1 MEGPFMK
8 VVALGLDQ
16 AHGPTTCEPSYV
28 SSSNVSLPELC
39 SLLFASL
46 PRSDQRRKGM
56 EYIRGL
62 LEVRGRKSIR
72 NIATLVGGR
81 ATEQSL
87 HHFISDSSWEWAPV
101 RRALARFAVG
111 AAPPQAW
118 VVRPM
123 VIPKAGRHS
132 VGVERRFFPEHGQ
145 MLNAQQAVGVW
156 AVSDET
162 SVPVNWRLQLS
173 PGWLDE
179 DRRRRA
185 SIPDDACAESLGECA
200 AQAYLETAGWGLP
213 SRPVVMDARE
223 VDVAS
228 AVAAIRAARMPLM
241 LRVGDSLR
249 LSVADPALPGFGA
262 ATRSVRQIMGA
273 GRALRR
279 PVLWPAGSGTPAAQA
294 GLVAAVRVTLPAAP
308 GRRAALRRRQR
319 LGDLL
324 LLGVGENDRRWPAEV
339 WLTDLAHVPPASLM
353 RLRGTVDRVERDFTR
368 VADQVGIRDFA
379 GRSYRG
385 WHRHVTLASA
395 AHVLAAL
402 GDPDDGELG
411 YAS

>member
-1 MEGPFMK
+1 MN

-16 AHGPTTCEPSYV
+16 AQSPTTCEPSYV
-28 SSSNVSLPELC
+28 SSCNVSLPELC

-72 NIATLVGGR
+72 NIAALAGGQ

-87 HHFISDSSWEWAPV
+87 HHFISDSSWEWTPV

-111 AAPPQAW
+111 VVEPQAW

-123 VIPKAGRHS
+123 IIPKAGQHS
-132 VGVERRFFPEHGQ
+132 VGVERRFFPAHGQ

-156 AVSDET
+156 AVAEQT

-185 SIPDDACAESLGECA
+185 SIPDHACAESLGECT
-200 AQAYLETAGWGLP
+200 AQAYLETAAWGLP
-213 SRPVVMDARE
+213 SRPVLMDARE
-223 VDVAS
+223 VDVAF
-228 AVAAIRAARMPLM
+228 AVARIRATRMPLL
-241 LRVGDSLR
+241 LRVSDSLR
-249 LSVADPALPGFGA
+249 LSVADPALPGFDA
-262 ATRSVRQIMGA
+262 APRSVRQIMGA
-273 GRALRR
+273 SGALRR
-279 PVLWPAGSGTPAAQA
+279 PVLWPSADGGTTAQS
-294 GLVAAVRVTLPAAP
+294 GLVAAVRVALPGLP
-308 GRRAALRRRQR
+308 GRRPGLKRRPGT
-319 LGDLL
+319 GDLL
-324 LLGVGENDRRWPAEV
+324 LLGVGDNDRRWPREV
-339 WLTDLAHVPPASLM
+339 WLTDLTTVPPSSLM
-353 RLRGTVDRVERDFTR
+353 RLRGMVQRVDQDFAAI
-368 VADQVGIRDFA
+368 ADQVGMRDFA

-395 AHVLAAL
+395 AHGQMAL
-402 GDPDDGELG
+402 GDPDDPGALD

>member
-1 MEGPFMK
+1 M
-8 VVALGLDQ
+8 
-16 AHGPTTCEPSYV
+16 HEPAYASACQ
-28 SSSNVSLPELC
+28 VSLPEMC

-72 NIATLVGGR
+72 NIAALVGGQ

-87 HHFISDSSWEWAPV
+87 HHFISDSSWEWGPV
-101 RRALARFAVG
+101 RRALARYVVSV
-111 AAPPQAW
+111 APPQAW

-156 AVSDET
+156 AVAEEISA
-162 SVPVNWRLQLS
+162 PVNWRLQLS
-173 PGWLDE
+173 PSWFAE

-185 SIPDDACAESLGECA
+185 SIPDDASAETLGECA
-200 AQAYLETAGWGLP
+200 LQAFLEAAAWRLP
-213 SRPVVMDARE
+213 ARPVVMDARGT
-223 VDVAS
+223 DVAS
-228 AVAAIRAARMPLM
+228 AVPRLLDRGMPMM
-241 LRVGDSLR
+241 LRVDDSLR
-249 LSVADPALPGFGA
+249 LSVTDPALKGFD
-262 ATRSVRQIMGA
+262 ATPRPVRQIMSA
-273 GRALRR
+273 GRGLQR
-279 PVLWPAGSGTPAAQA
+279 PVVWPDDGTGTVRRS
-294 GLVAAVRVTLPAAP
+294 GLVTAVRVALPGP
-308 GRRAALRRRQR
+308 GGRRTGA
-319 LGDLL
+319 GPCDLL
-324 LLGVGENDRRWPAEV
+324 LLGVGNTDRRRPGEV
-339 WLTDLAHVPPASLM
+339 WLTDLTSVPPAFLM
-353 RLRGTVDRVERDFTR
+353 RLRGMIRRVDQDFAR
-368 VADQVGIRDFA
+368 GAEQVGIRDFA

-402 GDPDDGELG
+402 GDTDDGVLD

>member
-1 MEGPFMK
+1 MS
-8 VVALGLDQ
+8 VVALSPDQ
-16 AHGPTTCEPSYV
+16 AQSPTMHEPSYAPPC
-28 SSSNVSLPELC
+28 NVSLPEMC

-72 NIATLVGGR
+72 NIAALAGGQ

-87 HHFISDSSWEWAPV
+87 HHFISDSSWEWGPV
-101 RRALARFAVG
+101 RRALARYTASVV
-111 AAPPQAW
+111 PPQAW

-123 VIPKAGRHS
+123 IIPKAGRHS

-156 AVSDET
+156 AVGEEA

-173 PGWLDE
+173 PAWCAE

-185 SIPDDACAESLGECA
+185 SIPDDASAETLGECA
-200 AQAYLETAGWGLP
+200 LRAYLETVAWRLP
-213 SRPVVMDARE
+213 SRPLVMDARGG
-223 VDVAS
+223 DVVPTVS
-228 AVAAIRAARMPLM
+228 HLLDRGLPMM
-241 LRVGDSLR
+241 LRVDDSLR
-249 LSVADPALPGFGA
+249 MSVTDPALKGFD
-262 ATRSVRQIMGA
+262 TTPRPVRQIMGA
-273 GRALRR
+273 TRGLQR
-279 PVLWPAGSGTPAAQA
+279 PVVWPGDGGGTVRCS
-294 GLVAAVRVTLPAAP
+294 GLVTAVRVALPTP
-308 GRRAALRRRQR
+308 SGRRTRRGH
-319 LGDLL
+319 GDLL
-324 LLGVGENDRRWPAEV
+324 LLGLGNNDRRRPREV
-339 WLTDLAHVPPASLM
+339 WLTDLMSVPTASLM
-353 RLRGTVDRVERDFTR
+353 RLRGMIQRVDQDLARG
-368 VADQVGIRDFA
+368 ADQVGIRDFA

-395 AHVLAAL
+395 AHVLATL
-402 GDPDDGELG
+402 GDAEDAELG

>member
-1 MEGPFMK
+1 M
-8 VVALGLDQ
+8 
-16 AHGPTTCEPSYV
+16 
-28 SSSNVSLPELC
+28 C

-72 NIATLVGGR
+72 NIAALVGGQ

-87 HHFISDSSWEWAPV
+87 HHFISDSSWEWGPV
-101 RRALARFAVG
+101 RRALARYVVSV
-111 AAPPQAW
+111 APPQAW

-156 AVSDET
+156 AVAEEL

-173 PGWLDE
+173 PSWFAE
-179 DRRRRA
+179 ERRRRA
-185 SIPDDACAESLGECA
+185 SIPDDASAETLGECA
-200 AQAYLETAGWGLP
+200 LQAFLEAAAWRLP
-213 SRPVVMDARE
+213 SRPVVMDARAT
-223 VDVAS
+223 DVAS
-228 AVAAIRAARMPLM
+228 TVPRLLDRGMPMM
-241 LRVGDSLR
+241 LRVDDSLR
-249 LSVADPALPGFGA
+249 LSVTDPALKGFD
-262 ATRSVRQIMGA
+262 ATPRPVRQIMSASRG
-273 GRALRR
+273 LQR
-279 PVLWPAGSGTPAAQA
+279 PVVWPDDSVGTVRRS
-294 GLVAAVRVTLPAAP
+294 GLVTAVRVALPGP
-308 GRRAALRRRQR
+308 RGRRT
-319 LGDLL
+319 GTGPCDLL
-324 LLGVGENDRRWPAEV
+324 LLGVGSTDRRRPGEV
-339 WLTDLAHVPPASLM
+339 WLTDLTSVPPAFLM
-353 RLRGTVDRVERDFTR
+353 RLRGMVRRVDQDLARG
-368 VADQVGIRDFA
+368 ADQVGIRDFA

-395 AHVLAAL
+395 AHALAAL
-402 GDPDDGELG
+402 GDTDDGVLG

>member
-1 MEGPFMK
+1 MS

-16 AHGPTTCEPSYV
+16 AQSPTTCEPSYV
-28 SSSNVSLPELC
+28 PSCNASLPELC
-39 SLLFASL
+39 ALLFASL

-72 NIATLVGGR
+72 NIAALVGGQ

-101 RRALARFAVG
+101 RRALARFVVG
-111 AAPPQAW
+111 ALPPQAW

-145 MLNAQQAVGVW
+145 VLNAQQAVGVW
-156 AVSDET
+156 AVSEET

-185 SIPDDACAESLGECA
+185 SIPDGACAESLGECA
-200 AQAYLETAGWGLP
+200 VQACLETAAWGLP

-228 AVAAIRAARMPLM
+228 AVSGIRSAGMPLM
-241 LRVGDSLR
+241 LRVSDSLR
-249 LSVADPALPGFGA
+249 LSVADPALPGFD
-262 ATRSVRQIMGA
+262 ATPRSVRQIMGA
-273 GRALRR
+273 TRSLRR
-279 PVLWPAGSGTPAAQA
+279 PVLWPGGTGGTAARS
-294 GLVAAVRVTLPAAP
+294 GLVATVRVTLPAAP
-308 GRRAALRRRQR
+308 GRRAGTGRRPR
-319 LGDLL
+319 LGDLA
-324 LLGVGENDRRWPAEV
+324 LLGVGDGDRRWPQEV
-339 WLTDLAHVPPASLM
+339 WLTDLTTALPTSLM
-353 RLRGTVDRVERDFTR
+353 RLRGTLHRVERDFAG

-402 GDPDDGELG
+402 RDPDYGELG

>member
-1 MEGPFMK
+1 MS
-8 VVALGLDQ
+8 VVALSPDRAQ
-16 AHGPTTCEPSYV
+16 SPTMHEPSYA
-28 SSSNVSLPELC
+28 SPCNVSLPEMC

-72 NIATLVGGR
+72 NIAALVGGQ

-87 HHFISDSSWEWAPV
+87 HHFISDSSWEWGPV
-101 RRALARFAVG
+101 RRALARYVVSV
-111 AAPPQAW
+111 APPQAW

-156 AVSDET
+156 AVGEET

-173 PGWLDE
+173 PSWFAD

-185 SIPDDACAESLGECA
+185 SIPDDATAETLGECA
-200 AQAYLETAGWGLP
+200 LQAFLEAAAWRLP
-213 SRPVVMDARE
+213 PRPVVMDARGG
-223 VDVAS
+223 DVA
-228 AVAAIRAARMPLM
+228 ATVPRLLDRGMPMM
-241 LRVGDSLR
+241 LRVDDSLR
-249 LSVADPALPGFGA
+249 LSVTDPALKGFGA
-262 ATRSVRQIMGA
+262 TP
-273 GRALRR
+273 R
-279 PVLWPAGSGTPAAQA
+279 PVRLIMSACRGLQRPVVWPDDSGTGRRC
-294 GLVAAVRVTLPAAP
+294 GLVTAVRVALPGAAS
-308 GRRAALRRRQR
+308 RRT
-319 LGDLL
+319 GSSDLL
-324 LLGVGENDRRWPAEV
+324 LLGVGNDDRRRPREV
-339 WLTDLAHVPPASLM
+339 WLTDLTSVPPASLM
-353 RLRGTVDRVERDFTR
+353 RLRGMVRRVDRDFAQG
-368 VADQVGIRDFA
+368 ADQVGIRDFA

-395 AHVLAAL
+395 AHLLAAL
-402 GDPDDGELG
+402 GDTDDGELD

>member
-1 MEGPFMK
+1 MS
-8 VVALGLDQ
+8 VVALSPDQ
-16 AHGPTTCEPSYV
+16 AQSPTRHELSYAPPC
-28 SSSNVSLPELC
+28 NVSLPEMC
-39 SLLFASL
+39 SRLFASL

-56 EYIRGL
+56 DYIRGL

-72 NIATLVGGR
+72 NIAALVGGQ

-87 HHFISDSSWEWAPV
+87 HHFISDSSWEWGPV
-101 RRALARFAVG
+101 RRALAWYTVSVV
-111 AAPPQAW
+111 PPQAW

-156 AVSDET
+156 AVGEEA

-173 PGWLDE
+173 PAWLAE

-185 SIPDDACAESLGECA
+185 SIPDDASAETLGECSLR
-200 AQAYLETAGWGLP
+200 AYLETAAWRLP
-213 SRPVVMDARE
+213 SRPLVMDARGGDITST
-223 VDVAS
+223 VSQLLD
-228 AVAAIRAARMPLM
+228 RGTQMM
-241 LRVGDSLR
+241 LRVDDSLR
-249 LSVADPALPGFGA
+249 LSVRDPALKGFD
-262 ATRSVRQIMGA
+262 TTPRPVHQIMSASRG
-273 GRALRR
+273 LQR
-279 PVLWPAGSGTPAAQA
+279 PVVWPGDGAVRCS
-294 GLVAAVRVTLPAAP
+294 GLVTAVRVALPAAA
-308 GRRAALRRRQR
+308 GRRAGRGD
-319 LGDLL
+319 GDLL
-324 LLGVGENDRRWPAEV
+324 LLGLGNNDRRRPREV
-339 WLTDLAHVPPASLM
+339 WLTDLTSVPPAFLM
-353 RLRGTVDRVERDFTR
+353 RLRGMLPRVDQDLAHG
-368 VADQVGIRDFA
+368 ADQVGIRDFA

-402 GDPDDGELG
+402 GDADDAELG

>member
-1 MEGPFMK
+1 M
-8 VVALGLDQ
+8 
-16 AHGPTTCEPSYV
+16 
-28 SSSNVSLPELC
+28 C

-72 NIATLVGGR
+72 NIAALVGGQ

-87 HHFISDSSWEWAPV
+87 HHFISDSSWEWVPV
-101 RRALARFAVG
+101 RRALARYAVSVV
-111 AAPPQAW
+111 PPQAW

-156 AVSDET
+156 AVGEET
-162 SVPVNWRLQLS
+162 CVPVNWRLQLS
-173 PGWLDE
+173 PGWITE

-200 AQAYLETAGWGLP
+200 VRACLETATWGLP
-213 SRPVVMDARE
+213 SRPVVMDARGW
-223 VDVAS
+223 DVAS
-228 AVAAIRAARMPLM
+228 IVSRIQGRGMPLL
-241 LRVGDSLR
+241 LRVDESLR
-249 LSVADPALPGFGA
+249 LSVADPALPGFDA
-262 ATRSVRQIMGA
+262 APRPVRQIMSA

-279 PVLWPAGSGTPAAQA
+279 PVLWPGVSGGTVMRS
-294 GLVAAVRVTLPAAP
+294 GLVSAVRVTLHAP
-308 GRRAALRRRQR
+308 RSRRTGRRS
-319 LGDLL
+319 DLL
-324 LLGVGENDRRWPAEV
+324 LLGAGNHDRRRPPEV
-339 WLTDLAHVPPASLM
+339 WLTDLTSAPPAFLM
-353 RLRGTVDRVERDFTR
+353 RLRETVHRVDEDFARGADR
-368 VADQVGIRDFA
+368 VGIRDFA

-395 AHVLAAL
+395 ASLLAAL
-402 GDPDDGELG
+402 GDADDRALD

>member
-1 MEGPFMK
+1 MS
-8 VVALGLDQ
+8 VVALSPDQ
-16 AHGPTTCEPSYV
+16 AQSPITHEPSYAPPCK
-28 SSSNVSLPELC
+28 VSLTEMC

-72 NIATLVGGR
+72 NIAALVGGE

-87 HHFISDSSWEWAPV
+87 HHFISDSSWEWGPV
-101 RRALARFAVG
+101 RRALARYTVNAV
-111 AAPPQAW
+111 PPQAW

-156 AVSDET
+156 AVGEEA

-173 PGWLDE
+173 PAWLAE
-179 DRRRRA
+179 ERRRRA
-185 SIPDDACAESLGECA
+185 SIPDDASAETLGECA
-200 AQAYLETAGWGLP
+200 LRAYLETAAWRLP
-213 SRPVVMDARE
+213 SRPLVMDARGGDITST
-223 VDVAS
+223 VSQLLD
-228 AVAAIRAARMPLM
+228 RGMPMM
-241 LRVGDSLR
+241 LRVDDSLR
-249 LSVADPALPGFGA
+249 LSVRDPALKGFGA
-262 ATRSVRQIMGA
+262 TPRPVRQIMNASRGLQRPVVWPGDGA
-273 GRALRR
+273 GTARC
-279 PVLWPAGSGTPAAQA
+279 S
-294 GLVAAVRVTLPAAP
+294 GLVTAVRVALPAPAGRPAP
-308 GRRAALRRRQR
+308 RGH
-319 LGDLL
+319 GDLL
-324 LLGVGENDRRWPAEV
+324 LLGLGNNDGRRPREV
-339 WLTDLAHVPPASLM
+339 WLTDLTSVPPAFLM
-353 RLRGTVDRVERDFTR
+353 RLRGMIPRVDQDL
-368 VADQVGIRDFA
+368 AHGAGQVGIRDFA

-402 GDPDDGELG
+402 GDTDDAELG

>member
-1 MEGPFMK
+1 MS
-8 VVALGLDQ
+8 VVALSPDQ
-16 AHGPTTCEPSYV
+16 AQSPTMCEPSYAPAC
-28 SSSNVSLPELC
+28 NASLPEMC

-56 EYIRGL
+56 DYIRGL

-72 NIATLVGGR
+72 NIAALVGGQ

-101 RRALARFAVG
+101 RRALARYAVSVV
-111 AAPPQAW
+111 PPQAW

-156 AVSDET
+156 AVAEEM

-173 PGWLDE
+173 PGWIAE

-185 SIPDDACAESLGECA
+185 SIPDDACAESLGECSV
-200 AQAYLETAGWGLP
+200 QAYLETAAWGLP
-213 SRPVVMDARE
+213 SRPVVMDARGW
-223 VDVAS
+223 DVAS
-228 AVAAIRAARMPLM
+228 TVSRIFNRGMPLM
-241 LRVGDSLR
+241 LRVDDSLR
-249 LSVADPALPGFGA
+249 LSVVDPVLPGFDA
-262 ATRSVRQIMGA
+262 APRSVRQIMSA
-273 GRALRR
+273 SRALRR
-279 PVLWPAGSGTPAAQA
+279 PVLWPSTSGGTVVRS
-294 GLVAAVRVTLPAAP
+294 GLVAAVRVTLPAARSLR
-308 GRRAALRRRQR
+308 GGTRRS
-319 LGDLL
+319 DLL
-324 LLGVGENDRRWPAEV
+324 LLGVGNNDRRWPREV
-339 WLTDLAHVPPASLM
+339 WLTDLTQVPPASLM
-353 RLRGTVDRVERDFTR
+353 RLRGMVHRVDQDFAR
-368 VADQVGIRDFA
+368 GADQVGIRDFA

-395 AHVLAAL
+395 AYVLAAL
-402 GDPDDGELG
+402 SDADDGELD

>member
-1 MEGPFMK
+1 MS
-8 VVALGLDQ
+8 VVALSPDQ
-16 AHGPTTCEPSYV
+16 AQSPTRHELPYAPPC
-28 SSSNVSLPELC
+28 NVSLPEMC
-39 SLLFASL
+39 SRLFASL

-56 EYIRGL
+56 DYIRGL

-72 NIATLVGGR
+72 NIAALAGGQ

-87 HHFISDSSWEWAPV
+87 HHFISDSSWEWGPV
-101 RRALARFAVG
+101 RRALAWYTVSVV
-111 AAPPQAW
+111 PPQAW

-156 AVSDET
+156 AVGEEA

-173 PGWLDE
+173 PAWLAE

-185 SIPDDACAESLGECA
+185 SIPDDASAETLGECSLRA
-200 AQAYLETAGWGLP
+200 FLETAAWRLP
-213 SRPVVMDARE
+213 SRPLVMDARGGDITST
-223 VDVAS
+223 VS
-228 AVAAIRAARMPLM
+228 QLLGRGTQMM
-241 LRVGDSLR
+241 LRVNDSLR
-249 LSVADPALPGFGA
+249 LSVRDPALKGFD
-262 ATRSVRQIMGA
+262 TTPRPVHQIMSASG
-273 GRALRR
+273 GLQR
-279 PVLWPAGSGTPAAQA
+279 PVVWPGDGVMCS
-294 GLVAAVRVTLPAAP
+294 GLVTAVRVALPVPA
-308 GRRAALRRRQR
+308 GRRGGRGD
-319 LGDLL
+319 GDLL
-324 LLGVGENDRRWPAEV
+324 LLGLGNNDRRRPREV
-339 WLTDLAHVPPASLM
+339 WLTDLTSVPPAFLM
-353 RLRGTVDRVERDFTR
+353 RLRGMISRVDQDLVHG
-368 VADQVGIRDFA
+368 ADQVGIRDFA

-402 GDPDDGELG
+402 GDTGDAELG

>member
-1 MEGPFMK
+1 M
-8 VVALGLDQ
+8 
-16 AHGPTTCEPSYV
+16 HEPAYASACQ
-28 SSSNVSLPELC
+28 VSLPEMC

-72 NIATLVGGR
+72 NIAALVGGQ

-87 HHFISDSSWEWAPV
+87 HHFISDSSWEWGPV
-101 RRALARFAVG
+101 RRALARYVVSV
-111 AAPPQAW
+111 APPQAW

-156 AVSDET
+156 AVAEEISA
-162 SVPVNWRLQLS
+162 PVNWRLQLS
-173 PGWLDE
+173 PSWFAE

-185 SIPDDACAESLGECA
+185 SIPDDASAETLGECA
-200 AQAYLETAGWGLP
+200 LQAFLEAAAWRLP
-213 SRPVVMDARE
+213 ARPVVMDARGT
-223 VDVAS
+223 DVAS
-228 AVAAIRAARMPLM
+228 AVPRLLDRGMPMM
-241 LRVGDSLR
+241 LRVDDSLR
-249 LSVADPALPGFGA
+249 LSVTDPALRGFD
-262 ATRSVRQIMGA
+262 ATPRPVRQIMSA
-273 GRALRR
+273 GRGLQR
-279 PVLWPAGSGTPAAQA
+279 PVVWPDDGTGTVRRS
-294 GLVAAVRVTLPAAP
+294 GLVTAVRVALPGP
-308 GRRAALRRRQR
+308 GGRRT
-319 LGDLL
+319 GTGPCDLL
-324 LLGVGENDRRWPAEV
+324 LLGVGNTDRRRPGEV
-339 WLTDLAHVPPASLM
+339 WLTDLTSVPPAFLM
-353 RLRGTVDRVERDFTR
+353 RLRGMIRRVDQDFAR
-368 VADQVGIRDFA
+368 GAEQVGIRDFA

-402 GDPDDGELG
+402 GDTDDGVLD

>member
-1 MEGPFMK
+1 MS
-8 VVALGLDQ
+8 VVVLSPDQ
-16 AHGPTTCEPSYV
+16 AQSPTMHEPSYA
-28 SSSNVSLPELC
+28 SPCAVSLPEMC

-72 NIATLVGGR
+72 NIAALVGGQ

-87 HHFISDSSWEWAPV
+87 HHFISDSSWEWGPV
-101 RRALARFAVG
+101 RRALARYVVSV
-111 AAPPQAW
+111 APPQAW

-156 AVSDET
+156 AVCEET

-173 PGWLDE
+173 PSWFAE

-185 SIPDDACAESLGECA
+185 SIPDDASAETLGECA
-200 AQAYLETAGWGLP
+200 LQAFLEAAAWRLP
-213 SRPVVMDARE
+213 PRPVVMDARGA
-223 VDVAS
+223 DVAS
-228 AVAAIRAARMPLM
+228 TVSRLLDRGMPMM
-241 LRVGDSLR
+241 LRVDDALR
-249 LSVADPALPGFGA
+249 LSVTDPALKGFDA
-262 ATRSVRQIMGA
+262 VPRPVRQIMGA
-273 GRALRR
+273 SRGLQR
-279 PVLWPAGSGTPAAQA
+279 PVVWPDDSMGTIRRS
-294 GLVAAVRVTLPAAP
+294 GLVTAVRVALPGP
-308 GRRAALRRRQR
+308 SRRRT
-319 LGDLL
+319 GTGPCDLL
-324 LLGVGENDRRWPAEV
+324 LLGVGNNDRSRPREV
-339 WLTDLAHVPPASLM
+339 WLTDLTSVPPAFPM
-353 RLRGTVDRVERDFTR
+353 RLRGMVRRVDQDFAR
-368 VADQVGIRDFA
+368 GADQVGIRDFA

-395 AHVLAAL
+395 AHALAAL
-402 GDPDDGELG
+402 GDTDDGALD